1 MVTLTIVVKWNVH
14 GSWTVLIF
22 DIYKKTVLLS
32 THFDCIFFNLQKVV
46 EVPVSHNIWI
56 LKQCQC
62 ASLTYKLWSPV
73 LVRFF
78 HYGGT
83 PPPSV
88 KLINRF
94 SPPFKAP
101 SPTKKKKNSSHLKR
115 VRDIKPDETST
126 SQRVRHN
133 FIHMTAIKCHVTAIK
148 CNVMCKLSCS
158 YMPKV
163 SNVKAR

>member
-22 DIYKKTVLLS
+22 DIYKKTVLIS
-32 THFDCIFFNLQKVV
+32 THFDRIFFNLQKVV

-101 SPTKKKKNSSHLKR
+101 SPTKKKEKFIPPKTSTWHQARWNEY
-115 VRDIKPDETST
+115 VTTST
-126 SQRVRHN
+126 SQLHP
-133 FIHMTAIKCHVTAIK
+133 
-148 CNVMCKLSCS
+148 
-158 YMPKV
+158 YD
-163 SNVKAR
+163 SN